1 MNTLY
6 EKNLCISSFD
16 DITFLTTDCLLSFSD
31 TLLVRGAHLGQGQNP
46 PGLLS

>member
-6 EKNLCISSFD
+6 EKKLCISSFD
-16 DITFLTTDCLLSFSD
+16 ALTFLTDCLLSFSD

-46 PGLLS
+46 PGLLLS